1 MLRATLISH
10 SESYYSTR
18 RLLEAG
24 QRLGYV
30 MARVD
35 PIRVVLRV
43 AGAGSEPGA
52 TTSVP
57 GILEDGIEH
66 AVPDVVLPRIGATLQ
81 SWSLALLEA
90 WLIRGA
96 RSAIA
101 PTAIAHASD
110 KVLTTLRL
118 VAAGLPV
125 VPTLAIREPF
135 HVDSALDHLAADAW
149 IMKSRTGTG
158 GGGVALVHG
167 RSSAR
172 SVLGALTAQRETVL
186 LQPFVRT
193 SPTRDLRVLVAGM
206 EPLAAYWREAHGD
219 EFRANVHRGGKAREA
234 TSADLPD
241 GALDLA
247 LAAARATGLPF
258 AGIDLIE
265 TASGLAVLEVNAS
278 PGFQGVEEATGRD
291 LATPFVQR
299 WMAWPSTPTL

>member
-24 QRLGYV
+24 TRLGYV

-35 PIRVVLRV
+35 PVRVVLRA
-43 AGAGSEPGA
+43 AGERGA
-52 TTSVP
+52 PPT
-57 GILEDGIEH
+57 ILEDGVEH
-66 AVPDVVLPRIGATLQ
+66 VVPDVVMPRIGATLQ

-96 RSAIA
+96 RSALSPA
-101 PTAIAHASD
+101 VIAHASD
-110 KVLTTLRL
+110 KVLSTLRL
-118 VAAGLPV
+118 VAAGVPV
-125 VPTLAIREPF
+125 LPTLAVREPF
-135 HVDSALDHLAADAW
+135 HVDSALTMLDADAW

-167 RSSAR
+167 RASGR

-186 LQPFVRT
+186 VQPFVRT
-193 SPTRDLRVLVAGM
+193 TPTRDLRVLVAGM
-206 EPLAAYWREAHGD
+206 EPLAAYWREAQGD
-219 EFRANVHRGGKAREA
+219 EFRANVHRGGRAKEA
-234 TSADLPD
+234 TDLPA

-247 LAAARATGLPF
+247 LAAAKATGLPF

-265 TASGLAVLEVNAS
+265 TNDGLAVLEVNAS

-291 LATPFVQR
+291 LATPYVQR
-299 WMAWPSTPTL
+299 WMAWPSEAP

>member
-1 MLRATLISH
+1 VLRATLISH

-35 PIRVVLRV
+35 PIRVVLRAAGSPG
-43 AGAGSEPGA
+43 AGAINSL
-52 TTSVP
+52 P
-57 GILEDGIEH
+57 GILEDGVEH
-66 AVPDVVLPRIGATLQ
+66 AVPDVVMPRIGATLQ

-96 RSAIA
+96 RSALA

-118 VAAGLPV
+118 VAAGVPV
-125 VPTLAIREPF
+125 VPTLAVREPF
-135 HVDSALDHLAADAW
+135 HVDSALDQLGADAW

-186 LQPFVRT
+186 VQPFVRT
-193 SPTRDLRVLVAGM
+193 APTRDLRVLIAGM
-206 EPLAAYWREAHGD
+206 EPLAAYWREAQGD

-234 TSADLPD
+234 GADELPA

-258 AGIDLIE
+258 SGIDLIE
-265 TASGLAVLEVNAS
+265 TANGLAVLEVNAS

-299 WMAWPSTPTL
+299 WMAWPSNPAT